1 MKYRRLNITLPAP
14 VAKELEKAK
23 ISNKSAFIARA
34 VTERLGTLR
43 KIARR
48 RALLEDYRWVA
59 KHPEYEKDGRD
70 DW

>member
-1 MKYRRLNITLPAP
+1 MNITLPEP
-14 VAKELEKAK
+14 VANELTKAK

-48 RALLEDYRWVA
+48 RELLESYRFVA
-59 KHPEYEKDGRD
+59 KHPEYEKDARP

>member
-1 MKYRRLNITLPAP
+1 MNITLPEP
-14 VAKELEKAK
+14 VAKELTKNV
-23 ISNKSAFIARA
+23 SNRSAFIARA

-48 RALLEDYRWVA
+48 RELLESYRYAA
-59 KHPEYEKDGRD
+59 KHPEVEEDGRP